1 MAQEI
6 QVKRYPAPLV
16 YKCCKR
22 ASASPPLPHLH
33 KATSQRQSISP
44 GAFK

>member
-6 QVKRYPAPLV
+6 QVKRYPAALV
-16 YKCCKR
+16 YERCKR
-22 ASASPPLPHLH
+22 ASASPSLPHLH
-33 KATSQRQSISP
+33 KAAPQRQSISP